1 VGNVPTSDPHV
12 IVEFHRKL
20 IEKLLESEEVLAALS
35 GETGEIGIRLD
46 EPRIALR
53 LRIDG
58 ENTALET
65 VDPSDEPAAGP
76 RISMKWETA
85 LKFWRG
91 DLDILAALIRG
102 DIRIEGQDME
112 PLFRL
117 KSVVYK
123 AREASRLVE
132 QELGWT

>member
-1 VGNVPTSDPHV
+1 MGDVPTSDPHV
-12 IVEFHRKL
+12 IVEFHKKL
-20 IEKLLESEEVLAALS
+20 IEKLLESEEVLTALS
-35 GETGEIGIRLD
+35 GESGEIGIRLD

-58 ENTALET
+58 ENTALEM
-65 VDPSDEPAAGP
+65 VDSPDEPSVGP

-85 LKFWRG
+85 LRFWRG
-91 DLDILAALIRG
+91 DLDIMGALLRG

-123 AREASRLVE
+123 AREASRQVE
-132 QELGWT
+132 RELGWS